1 MCLGRRGQQRPCYD
15 LEERSGWEACILGI
29 SSKGCLSQK
38 EQRNTHSAE
47 RQVTAN
53 KLPLIQEPYQPP
65 GTKEAGER
73 SQPCLGARFMYKAR
87 TQSKRNNNDTS
98 TFCCCCTWPHYHLH
112 TSSRESVTT
121 GSHSLLQTTQSVSEW
136 RQKHVNLLLR
146 LSPGCSREHLHGQV
160 LYYLLSTHIE
170 VLAFVHRGRD

>member
-38 EQRNTHSAE
+38 EQPNTHSAE

-53 KLPLIQEPYQPP
+53 KPPLIQEPYQPP

-73 SQPCLGARFMYKAR
+73 SQPCLGA
-87 TQSKRNNNDTS
+87 SL
-98 TFCCCCTWPHYHLH
+98 CTRLELSPNETMTRALSAAAVPGPII
-112 TSSRESVTT
+112 TCTLLQGRVVT

-170 VLAFVHRGRD
+170 VLAFVH